1 MLRNIT
7 DRKKAEDALRQSEQR
22 FRALSEAALE
32 GIAVTE
38 KGIVMEVSPRLADML
53 GYTQDELVG
62 ESVIKMVAPESR
74 TLVEENI
81 RNNVQ
86 VPYVHF
92 AQRKEG
98 AS

>member
-1 MLRNIT
+1 
-7 DRKKAEDALRQSEQR
+7 
-22 FRALSEAALE
+22 
-32 GIAVTE
+32 
-38 KGIVMEVSPRLADML
+38 ML

-92 AQRKEG
+92 AQRKDG
-98 AS
+98 SS